1 LIGKKGK
8 RNNNGQHS
16 RHHIFPQ
23 IKYHKVMLESEAEA
37 NLHGKEKLFTK
48 PNVVVFFVAHAHCCS
63 KFIMR
68 HKSSIEE
75 KLLNK
80 KLDV

>member
-1 LIGKKGK
+1 
-8 RNNNGQHS
+8 
-16 RHHIFPQ
+16 
-23 IKYHKVMLESEAEA
+23 MLESEAEA
-37 NLHGKEKLFTK
+37 NLHGKKKLFTK
-48 PNVVVFFVAHAHCCS
+48 PIVVVFFVAHAHCYS